1 MIVAVARTRRND
13 SQCSSCTGTQ
23 EQHREVIEK
32 RVIRQLKTSQHAILN
47 WNTKFV
53 NIFSP
58 DQRLVLQT
66 SSGTNRECKWSAQIV
81 QKSLQVLFFVW
92 SIGIQIF
99 ILSQE
104 YPLPATPTLHKSLE
118 GICFDCELLKEVFE
132 LL

>member
-81 QKSLQVLFFVW
+81 QRSLQVLFSCGPSGYRLLI
-92 SIGIQIF
+92 SIA
-99 ILSQE
+99 SNS
-104 YPLPATPTLHKSLE
+104 YSA
-118 GICFDCELLKEVFE
+118 
-132 LL
+132 